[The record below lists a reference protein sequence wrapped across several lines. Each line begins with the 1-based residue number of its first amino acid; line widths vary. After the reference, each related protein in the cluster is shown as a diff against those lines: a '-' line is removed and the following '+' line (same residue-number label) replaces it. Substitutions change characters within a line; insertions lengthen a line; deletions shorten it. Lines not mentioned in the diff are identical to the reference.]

1 MKTKFIYLP
10 KEILKNSNLRPSTK
24 LLAFHL
30 FHLCGWNE
38 NPTIDNISTL
48 SKELSVDRKTVRED
62 LSVLQDLDIIKIYED
77 NTFKFFINSVE
88 FDNKK
93 DLSNKEICN
102 IFGDFFKIPT
112 YLLYVD
118 IATPTMREAAIMFFE
133 FNFDVDR
140 SGFSVKHEKVYMES
154 VSTYYH
160 INYETFKKRL
170 LRCKEVGL
178 FEYTVKQNGDKKLII
193 GAKTI
198 EWERKWVRKDG
209 KKVNYEK
216 IEKIKIEENP
226 EAELLENELLEKE
239 EYTPSDEDREE
250 VDKLLLNLKA
260 CFKLEYERDIKY
272 YRLDD
277 QIVWL
282 RKRQK

>member
-1 MKTKFIYLP
+1 MNKFIYLP
-10 KEILKNSNLRPSTK
+10 KEILKNSNLRPSAK

-30 FHLCGWNE
+30 FHLCGWE
-38 NPTIDNISTL
+38 NKPVLDNISTI
-48 SKELSVDRKTVRED
+48 SKEISIDRKTIRED
-62 LSVLQDLDIIKIYED
+62 ISTLQKLDIIKINED

-88 FDNKK
+88 FDNKV

-102 IFGDFFKIPT
+102 LFGNFFKIPEF
-112 YLLYVD
+112 LYKID

-140 SGFSVKHEKVYMES
+140 SGFSVKHEKVCMES

-160 INYETFKKRL
+160 INYDTFKKRIQK
-170 LRCKEVGL
+170 CKEVGL
-178 FEYTVKQNGDKKLII
+178 FEYTIVPNGDKKLII

-226 EAELLENELLEKE
+226 EAELLENELLGKEE
-239 EYTPSDEDREE
+239 EYTPSEEDRKE
-250 VDKLLLNLKA
+250 VDRLLLNLKS

-282 RKRQK
+282 RKRQN

>member
-102 IFGDFFKIPT
+102 MFGDFFKIPT

-140 SGFSVKHEKVYMES
+140 SGFSVKHEKVCMES
-154 VSTYYH
+154 VSTYFH
-160 INYETFKKRL
+160 INYETFKKRIQK
-170 LRCKEVGL
+170 CKEVGL
-178 FEYTVKQNGDKKLII
+178 FEYTIIPNGDKKLII

-198 EWERKWVRKDG
+198 EWERKWIRKDG
-209 KKVNYEK
+209 KKVNYKK
-216 IEKIKIEENP
+216 IEKIKTEEEIIEPTEP
-226 EAELLENELLEKE
+226 VKE
-239 EYTPSDEDREE
+239 EYIPSEKDRKE
-250 VDKLLLNLKA
+250 VDRLLLNLKA

-282 RKRQK
+282 RKRQS